1 MTKKLPEKLRQEKHR
16 QSKNAKTC
24 VSIRWEYECEK
35 CSKTSAKYLSDKIS
49 KIKQIQ
55 NNSVNLKTFLR
66 LL

>member
-1 MTKKLPEKLRQEKHR
+1 MTKKLPDKLRQEKHR

-24 VSIRWEYECEK
+24 VSIRWEYEFEK

-55 NNSVNLKTFLR
+55 NISVNLKTFLR